1 MALLL
6 DTNVVSAA
14 RRPERQEEAFRL
26 FLRDYDIGEAFIS
39 SITLMEIR
47 FGIQR
52 EEIRDPEFASDLS
65 RWLGEIVL
73 PVFEG
78 RILDF
83 SREAALAAGALPTP
97 HKRPTADAMIAA
109 TALTHGLTVA
119 TRNIADFTRLRVPV
133 VDPWA
138 HSPDNIPNG

>member
-14 RRPERQEEAFRL
+14 RRPERQDEAFRL

-39 SITLMEIR
+39 SVTLMEIR

-52 EEIRDPEFASDLS
+52 EEVRDPVFAGDLS
-65 RWLGEIVL
+65 RWLEEIVL
-73 PVFEG
+73 PVFGG

-83 SREAALAAGALPTP
+83 SRDAALTAGTLPTP
-97 HKRPTADAMIAA
+97 QKRPTADAMIAA
-109 TALTHGLTVA
+109 TALTHGLSVA
-119 TRNIADFTRLRVPV
+119 TRNTVDFEPLGVGV
-133 VDPWA
+133 VNPWDYA
-138 HSPDNIPNG
+138 PENLLPG

>member
-14 RRPERQEEAFRL
+14 RRPERQDEAFRL

-39 SITLMEIR
+39 SVTLMEIR

-52 EEIRDPEFASDLS
+52 EEVRDPQFAGDLT
-65 RWLGEIVL
+65 RWLNEIVL
-73 PVFEG
+73 PVFDG

-83 SREAALAAGALPTP
+83 SGDAALTAGTLPTP
-97 HKRPTADAMIAA
+97 QKRPTADAMIAA
-109 TALTHGLTVA
+109 TALTHGLAVA
-119 TRNIADFTRLRVPV
+119 TRNTADFEPLGVGTVN
-133 VDPWA
+133 PWIYA
-138 HSPDNIPNG
+138 PENQPPG